1 MDRERIIETL
11 LLWNFWERDIDTG
24 IPRDAYLGLIQK
36 YLETDEIVAVTGIR
50 RCGKSTILLQV
61 LAHLIKNKVSKTNTL
76 YVNFEDPAF
85 YNFLTAELLDKVW
98 QAYQDYLAP
107 QGRVYLILDEVQKIK
122 GWEHWVRSKYDRKE
136 HVKIFVTGSNAE
148 LLSSQ
153 YASVLTGRHLQIS
166 VAPLSFPE
174 FLKFRGLEVKRDK
187 MWQVKHKNDLVKLS
201 LEYLKVGGF
210 PKIVLS
216 RDELV
221 RKDLLSQYFNDIL
234 TKDVTERHN
243 IKSVDKLKNLALFY
257 STNFTMAYTF
267 NKVKKVADFPLS
279 LDSIHRFSHY
289 LEEAFLLT
297 FVPRFSFSLKNQ
309 MQAQR
314 KVYLVDNGLHNAV
327 AFKFSE
333 DKGKLLENAVYGHL
347 KAGKGE
353 IYYFCEKKE
362 VDFVRKEGLKV
373 RELINVCYAL
383 EDKETLLRETSALVE
398 GMKYFSLKESTI
410 IVLEGEERKI
420 SERGYRIFVK
430 PFYKWAL
437 EAQLKGSLARRNCAR
452 RSLAQYTD

>member
-1 MDRERIIETL
+1 MNKERIIETL

-24 IPRDAYLGLIQK
+24 ILRDAYLSLIKK
-36 YLETDEIVAVTGIR
+36 YLGTDEIVAVTGVR
-50 RCGKSTILLQV
+50 RSGKSTILLQA
-61 LAHLIKNKVSKTNTL
+61 LAYLIKNKTPKINTL

-85 YNFLTAELLDKVW
+85 YNFLTIGLLDKIW

-107 QGRVYLILDEVQKIK
+107 KGKVYLILDEVQKIE

-136 HVKIFVTGSNAE
+136 DVKIFVTGSNAE

-166 VAPLSFPE
+166 VAPLSYFE
-174 FLKFRGLEVKRDK
+174 FLKFRGLEAQREK
-187 MWQVKHKNDLVKLS
+187 MWQVKHKADLINLS

-216 RDELV
+216 TDELV
-221 RKDLLSQYFNDIL
+221 RRDLLSQYFNDIL
-234 TKDVTERHN
+234 TKDVVERHN
-243 IKSVDKLKNLALFY
+243 VKGLDKLKNLALFY
-257 STNFTMAYTF
+257 STNFTRAYSF
-267 NKVKKVADFPLS
+267 NKVKKVADFSLS

-289 LEEAFLLT
+289 MEESFLLT
-297 FVPRFSFSLKNQ
+297 FLPRFSFSLKNQ

-314 KVYLVDNGLHNAV
+314 KVYLVDNGIHNAV

-333 DKGKLLENAVYGHL
+333 DKGKLLENAVFGHL
-347 KAGKGE
+347 KRGKGE
-353 IYYFCEKKE
+353 VYYFSEKKE

-373 RELINVCYAL
+373 RDLINVCYSL
-383 EDKETLLRETSALVE
+383 GDKETLLREASALIE
-398 GMKYFSLKESTI
+398 GMKYFSLKESQI
-410 IVLEGEERKI
+410 IVLEGEEKEI
-420 SERGYRIFVK
+420 SEQGYRISVK

-437 EAQLKGSLARRNCAR
+437 EGVGHE
-452 RSLAQYTD
+452 